1 MSQGE
6 VEEKRGSGTC
16 LRCEKNVQDLSLHL
30 RKEHFVLDGHTS
42 EVIEDLMLRIRHLE
56 NQMSQLQK

>member
-6 VEEKRGSGTC
+6 VEEKGSPGTC
-16 LRCEKNVQDLSLHL
+16 LRCEKDVQDLSL
-30 RKEHFVLDGHTS
+30 HFVLDGHTS